1 MIRGI
6 HRRIIY
12 NVKQMSIDIT
22 TLLKHNKNK
31 IIQIRL
37 RDNKTIRGILQEF
50 DRLMNLTL
58 DDAEEISD
66 TKIVKLGRI
75 LLRGNNI
82 IVISLP
88 EESE

>member
-1 MIRGI
+1 
-6 HRRIIY
+6 
-12 NVKQMSIDIT
+12 MSIDIP
-22 TLLKHNKNK
+22 TLLMHNKNK
-31 IIQIRL
+31 IIQIRI

-66 TKIVKLGRI
+66 TKVVKLGKI

-82 IVISLP
+82 IAISLP
-88 EESE
+88 EESEQV

>member
-1 MIRGI
+1 
-6 HRRIIY
+6 
-12 NVKQMSIDIT
+12 MSIDIQ

-31 IIQIRL
+31 IIQIRI
-37 RDNKTIRGILQEF
+37 RDNKTIRVVLQEF

-66 TKIVKLGRI
+66 TKAVKLGRI

-82 IVISLP
+82 IAISLP
-88 EESE
+88 EESEQV

>member
-1 MIRGI
+1 
-6 HRRIIY
+6 
-12 NVKQMSIDIT
+12 MSIDIP
-22 TLLKHNKNK
+22 TLLNNNKNK
-31 IIQIRL
+31 IIQIRI

-66 TKIVKLGRI
+66 TKAVKLGRI

-82 IVISLP
+82 IAISLP
-88 EESE
+88 EESD

>member
-1 MIRGI
+1 
-6 HRRIIY
+6 
-12 NVKQMSIDIT
+12 MSIDIP

-31 IIQIRL
+31 IIQIRI

-66 TKIVKLGRI
+66 TKVVKLGKI

-82 IVISLP
+82 IAISFP
-88 EESE
+88 DESEKV

>member
-1 MIRGI
+1 
-6 HRRIIY
+6 
-12 NVKQMSIDIT
+12 MSIDIS

-31 IIQIRL
+31 IIQIRI

-58 DDAEEISD
+58 DDAEEISG
-66 TKIVKLGRI
+66 TKIVKLGKI

-82 IVISLP
+82 ITISLP
-88 EESE
+88 KESE

>member
-1 MIRGI
+1 
-6 HRRIIY
+6 
-12 NVKQMSIDIT
+12 MSIDIP
-22 TLLKHNKNK
+22 TLLNHNKNK
-31 IIQIRL
+31 IIQIRI

-66 TKIVKLGRI
+66 TKVVKLGKI

-82 IVISLP
+82 IAISLP
-88 EESE
+88 EESEQV